1 MYFAVG
7 PALPE
12 SLPPPRPNIYAKF
25 PFALRI
31 IKRFKWHEK
40 SAWAESDCNLS
51 RGRHDV
57 LWRTFVFLLLVNK
70 RFALE
75 NGFARDPHRQYR
87 TYQMWDDSSYRGTGT
102 QASRF
107 HVGLYLRSLSFDS
120 KWNINENTFFFLLI
134 PLTMMEISIKL
145 TWWNVKANR
154 VRQLRPRFVQI
165 FINEFKC
172 FQQIGKHSK
181 NLKFSDTFVRARN
194 WFQTL
199 EGANRDDGEERK
211 FLQFERAINTMW
223 KLTNVVTVNQ
233 P

>member
-1 MYFAVG
+1 M
-7 PALPE
+7 
-12 SLPPPRPNIYAKF
+12 
-25 PFALRI
+25 
-31 IKRFKWHEK
+31 K
-40 SAWAESDCNLS
+40 SR
-51 RGRHDV
+51 RGRKATVIYHGAV
-57 LWRTFVFLLLVNK
+57 MMCYGELL
-70 RFALE
+70 
-75 NGFARDPHRQYR
+75 
-87 TYQMWDDSSYRGTGT
+87 
-102 QASRF
+102 
-107 HVGLYLRSLSFDS
+107 
-120 KWNINENTFFFLLI
+120 FFFCLLTNASLLKMASHAIPIDNTEPIKCGMIRAIAARALKLVGFMLGFIYVRLLSIRNETLMRTLFFSLI

-145 TWWNVKANR
+145 TWWNVQANR
-154 VRQLRPRFVQI
+154 VRQLQPRFVQI

-194 WFQTL
+194 WFQSL